1 MDRQELLTNMHEGHE
16 RLEAALARMDATR
29 MVQPVLYGLW
39 SVKDLLAH
47 IGFWEQY
54 IADAYRTLQR
64 GDVPAP
70 TPDETSLHEINAR
83 VFAEQRGRPLADVRR
98 EEGEAYRALLALVE
112 TASGDDLFD
121 PRRFTWSGRRPFA
134 ELIQNNTYE
143 HYDEHLEDLLRS
155 PAIQQ

>member
-1 MDRQELLTNMHEGHE
+1 MDRQALLMNMRAGRE
-16 RLEAALARMDATR
+16 RLEAALARMDATW
-29 MVQPVLYGLW
+29 MVEPVLYGLW

-47 IGFWEQY
+47 LCFWEQY
-54 IADAYRTLQR
+54 IADAFQTLQR

-70 TPDETSLHEINAR
+70 APDETSVHEINAR
-83 VFAEQRGRPLADVRR
+83 VFAGQRGRPLADVRR

-112 TASGDDLFD
+112 TAPEDDLFN
-121 PRRFTWSGRRPFA
+121 PHRFAWTQGRPFA

>member
-1 MDRQELLTNMHEGHE
+1 MDRQALLMNMRAGHE
-16 RLEAALARMDATR
+16 RLEMVLARMDAAR
-29 MVQPVLYGLW
+29 MVEPVLYGLW
-39 SVKDLLAH
+39 SVKDMLAH
-47 IGFWEQY
+47 IGFWEQH

-70 TPDETSLHEINAR
+70 APDETSVHEINAR

-98 EEGEAYRALLALVE
+98 EEGEAYRALLALAE
-112 TASGDDLFD
+112 TAPEDDLFN
-121 PRRFTWSGRRPFA
+121 PHRFAWTQGRPFA

-143 HYDEHLEDLLRS
+143 HYDEHVEDLLRS

>member
-1 MDRQELLTNMHEGHE
+1 MNRQELLTNIRAGRE
-16 RLEAALARMDATR
+16 RLEMALARMDAAR
-29 MVQPVLYGLW
+29 MTEPVLYGLW

-54 IADAYRTLQR
+54 IVDVHHTLQR

-70 TPDETSLHEINAR
+70 APDETSLDEINAR
-83 VFAEQRGRPLADVRR
+83 VFAEHRGRPLAGVRR
-98 EEGEAYRALLALVE
+98 EEGAAYRALIALAE
-112 TASGDDLFD
+112 TAPEDDLFD
-121 PRRFTWSGRRPFA
+121 PHRFAWTGGRPFA
-134 ELIQNNTYE
+134 ELIQNNTHE